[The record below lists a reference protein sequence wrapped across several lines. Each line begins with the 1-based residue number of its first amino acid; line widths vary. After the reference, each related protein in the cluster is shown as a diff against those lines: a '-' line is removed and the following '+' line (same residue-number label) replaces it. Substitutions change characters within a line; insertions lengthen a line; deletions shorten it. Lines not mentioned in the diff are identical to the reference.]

1 MVDPQVTMGFNT
13 NMYLVVILL
22 LSDRCQSLWGVILP
36 HPQAQNL
43 RIESGNPA
51 KGPHICPRFHAFQDS
66 QNQLQQFYPLVN

>member
-22 LSDRCQSLWGVILP
+22 LSDRCQSWWGVILP

-51 KGPHICPRFHAFQDS
+51 KGPHICPRFMPFRTARTNCNSFT
-66 QNQLQQFYPLVN
+66 LW